1 MKYKYIISLFLVGV
15 ACRVIGVLFKIT
27 HAPHADQII
36 LVSTVIIVAAIIMA
50 IIKIIT
56 TKNKDSFL
64 NK

>member
-1 MKYKYIISLFLVGV
+1 MKYKYIISIFLAGV

-27 HAPHADQII
+27 HAPKADII
-36 LVSTVIIVAAIIMA
+36 IMVSTIIIVSAIVMA